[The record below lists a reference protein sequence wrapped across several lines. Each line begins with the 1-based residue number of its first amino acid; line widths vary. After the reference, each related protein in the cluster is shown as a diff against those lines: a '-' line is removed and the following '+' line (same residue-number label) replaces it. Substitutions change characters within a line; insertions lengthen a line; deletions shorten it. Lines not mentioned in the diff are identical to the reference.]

1 MSEFGQDLL
10 DHVGKDFQRKLKKD
24 RKLKTLAKRIR
35 DGTALYDGAN
45 EYAVRT
51 GELLSEALLENT
63 ETLAY
68 MSKEVATEV
77 LYPVLT
83 SDHELLSTV
92 VEQVQTNMN
101 TQDDLGL
108 SALLPDLDTNRIDGL
123 IEKVSSYDLFDDAR
137 WVFGEPIINYSQA
150 VVDQG
155 MRKNAEASARLGMK
169 TVIRRKTAPTEYS
182 RGQKIV
188 RSKKGKVYRY
198 SYSRYGDMYRF
209 PCPYC
214 SNLEGVYDYGKIAS
228 GDRTIYRRH
237 EHCRCTL
244 TFERG
249 KQRQNVWW
257 KQTWTEGD
265 AKGQEMA
272 YRRAEQSR
280 EARDALRDAE
290 ARKAREEASK
300 TAEQREAEIRQ
311 RTQDQME
318 LMRRLRIDANTSYKL
333 LEKYADQVKAN
344 GLDWLIQQQKRT

>member
-35 DGTALYDGAN
+35 DGTVMYEGAN

-83 SDHELLSTV
+83 SDHDLLSTV

-169 TVIRRKTAPTEYS
+169 TVIRRETAPTEYS
-182 RGQKIV
+182 RGKKIV
-188 RSKKGKVYRY
+188 RSKKGKTYEY
-198 SYSRYGDMYRF
+198 PYSRYGDMYLF
-209 PCPYC
+209 PCEYC
-214 SNLEGVYDYGKIAS
+214 LKLAKTYDYSKIAS

-249 KQRQNVWW
+249 RERQYVWW
-257 KQTWTEGD
+257 KQEWTEGD

-280 EARDALRDAE
+280 EARDAIRDAE
-290 ARKAREEASK
+290 ARKAREEARK
-300 TAEQREAEIRQ
+300 TEAQREAERKQ
-311 RTQDQME
+311 RTQDQMY
-318 LMRRLRIDANTSYKL
+318 LMQRLRIDANTSYKL

>member
-10 DHVGKDFQRKLKKD
+10 DHVGKDFKRKLKKD

-35 DGTALYDGAN
+35 DGTVMYEGAN

-51 GELLSEALLENT
+51 GELLSEALLGNT

-68 MSKEVATEV
+68 MSKEVASEV
-77 LYPVLT
+77 LYPLLT
-83 SDHELLSTV
+83 ADHDLLSTV

-101 TQDDLGL
+101 AQDDLGL

-169 TVIRRKTAPTEYS
+169 TVIRRETAPTEYS
-182 RGQKIV
+182 RGKKIV
-188 RSKKGKVYRY
+188 RSKKGKTYEY
-198 SYSRYGDMYRF
+198 PYSRYGDMYLF
-209 PCPYC
+209 PCEYC
-214 SNLEGVYDYGKIAS
+214 LKLAKTYDYSKIAS

-237 EHCRCTL
+237 AHCRCTL

-249 KQRQNVWW
+249 RERQNVWW

-280 EARDALRDAE
+280 EARDAIRDAE
-290 ARKAREEASK
+290 ARKAREEAQK
-300 TAEQREAEIRQ
+300 TEAQREAERKQ
-311 RTQDQME
+311 RTQDQMY
-318 LMRRLRIDANTSYKL
+318 LMQRLRIDANTSYKL

-344 GLDWLIQQQKRT
+344 GLDWLVQQQRRT